1 MTAEFTGE
9 RVIPGEVDIDLWN
22 EHVARY
28 AFACQNAA
36 GRRVLDM
43 GCGAGYGSAM
53 LLDSGA
59 ASVTSLD
66 ISPAALR
73 LTTASSLRVQASAS
87 ALPLRPEVFD
97 LVVAFEVIEHLG
109 AWRELLTEAARVLS
123 RSGLLVVSTPNKSF
137 YAETRAETGPN
148 PFHEHEFEFDEFA
161 SALRTVFP
169 HTLMYLQD
177 RSEAMTFRAIGRDA
191 KSAMR
196 VEQTEN
202 DVSTASFFVA
212 VCSFSE
218 LVPFPEFIY
227 IPRAANAIR
236 EKLRHIERLKGEIEK
251 KDNWLAEA
259 QAAHSELLAKHRD
272 VTLELKR
279 SNDWAASLN
288 DQLTAAGSRIISLQ
302 EELSEEQRAARVVV
316 DHYESELAAV
326 HSELEQRTK
335 WVLET
340 RADLNGRIEE
350 LGRCVELLHQTEAD
364 LEARTQWAMQ
374 LDARREQL
382 ERELAEVQA
391 KLNAVQASRWVKL
404 GRAVGLGPELAK
416 A

>member
-22 EHVARY
+22 EHIARY

-59 ASVTSLD
+59 RSVTSLD
-66 ISPAALR
+66 VSPEALR

-87 ALPLRPEVFD
+87 MLPLRDEVFD
-97 LVVAFEVIEHLG
+97 LVVAFEVIEHLHD
-109 AWRELLTEAARVLS
+109 WVQLLTEAGRVLS
-123 RSGLLVVSTPNKSF
+123 RSGLLVVSTPNKNF

-148 PFHEHEFEFDEFA
+148 PFHEHEFEFEEFA
-161 SALRTVFP
+161 SALRAVFP
-169 HTLMYLQD
+169 HMLMYVQD
-177 RSEAMTFRAIGRDA
+177 RSEAMIFRPIG
-191 KSAMR
+191 
-196 VEQTEN
+196 TE
-202 DVSTASFFVA
+202 TASAVRLEQIEDDISAAGFFVA

-218 LVPFPEFIY
+218 LVPLPGFVY
-227 IPRAANAIR
+227 VPRAANAIR

-251 KDNWLAEA
+251 KDNWLSETQAVHAE
-259 QAAHSELLAKHRD
+259 LVGKHRD
-272 VTLELKR
+272 LTAELKR

-288 DQLTAAGSRIISLQ
+288 DKLTAAGARIITLQ
-302 EELSEEQRAARVVV
+302 EELSEEQRAARAVV
-316 DHYESELAAV
+316 DRYESELAAV
-326 HSELEQRTK
+326 HIELEQRTN
-335 WVLET
+335 WVIQT
-340 RADLNGRIEE
+340 KADLNGRIEE
-350 LGRCVELLHQTEAD
+350 LGLCVEILHQTEAD
-364 LEARTQWAMQ
+364 LEARSRWATE

-382 ERELAEVQA
+382 ERELREANA
-391 KLNAVQASRWVKL
+391 KLSAVQASRWVKL